1 MRPLPRPTRTMA
13 VVLQLSQRAGPT
25 IWPMRT
31 TCLKPAESLG
41 LLDAIRLADDTRR
54 FRILSIEPPSSLQG
68 TYRISLQSE
77 DGLGTVLNCE
87 PDELLTV
94 WTREVACPYRP
105 ATALSLDANGPRV
118 RRTEL
123 SPA

>member
-1 MRPLPRPTRTMA
+1 M
-13 VVLQLSQRAGPT
+13 VLQLSHRGCADHL
-25 IWPMRT
+25 PMRT

-54 FRILSIEPPSSLQG
+54 FRILSIEPPSALQR

-77 DGLGTVLNCE
+77 DGLSTVLNCE
-87 PDELLTV
+87 SDELLTV
-94 WTREVACPYRP
+94 WTRELSCPYRSAP
-105 ATALSLDANGPRV
+105 PSSAEVAGTRV